1 MGPSSWITG
10 SGALLLYLA
19 LARLL
24 GGAEARKP
32 APLGPLDLLLGALA
46 ALITGFG
53 TAWWMPRYFMRGFA
67 LSGSDFYQ
75 YCDVVLA
82 VAAGRADV
90 NPHRGWA
97 GAVLPAA
104 LMPQV
109 GVIGG
114 LALSSALAM
123 GLYGAALYAWGRA
136 VHGRLAGLAAA
147 TAALSVAPLVLMART
162 TSFYPMGVA
171 LSTAAC
177 AGAALCVRAPGLASA
192 LACGAACGLA
202 LLVDV
207 RAIFWVLAALGV
219 AAIGLLRP
227 LSARALLWLPTLA
240 LPLVLSYRV
249 AASYPT
255 KGVTGLDR
263 QTWSFVQVA
272 LHQLRAPPPP
282 PPPPQSDFW
291 WGRNGLH
298 DLPQAL
304 VQTREMMAVVPPEV
318 NALPENVRY
327 RREQILP
334 WAAPALGAALL
345 TLLGLLRKPWA
356 LFALLPLVAH
366 AASLKTAV
374 ELFHLP
380 RYSMSGAAGLPL
392 VLGLAWATAAG
403 GRSGLLPRPLR
414 APAAFALFAALIL
427 GMAPSYLSPIAR
439 WRLAFPAEQYPRALM
454 TGETPSPDDQRCA
467 EAHAADVEAGRSF
480 LWSTP
485 ATLIQK
491 DQVSPGQ
498 DMNPSGAPNQQL
510 PGVPMRST
518 PGPAEPQ
525 ALPLP
530 PEG

>member
-1 MGPSSWITG
+1 MGPSGWITG
-10 SGALLLYLA
+10 SGALLLYLG

-24 GGAEARKP
+24 GGTDARKP
-32 APLGPLDLLLGALA
+32 APLGPLDLALGALA
-46 ALITGFG
+46 ALITGLG

-67 LSGSDFYQ
+67 LSGSDFNQ

-97 GAVLPAA
+97 GAVLPAL
-104 LMPQV
+104 LMPEV

-114 LALSSALAM
+114 LALGAALAM
-123 GLYGAALYAWGRA
+123 GIYGAALYAWGRA
-136 VHGRLAGLAAA
+136 VHSRLAGLAAA

-192 LACGAACGLA
+192 LACGVACGLA

-207 RAIFWVLAALGV
+207 RAVFWVLAALGV
-219 AAIGLLRP
+219 AALGLLRP
-227 LSARALLWLPTLA
+227 LSVRALVWLPALA

-272 LHQLRAPPPP
+272 LHQLPAPPATPPPP
-282 PPPPQSDFW
+282 TTDFW
-291 WGRNGLH
+291 WGRDGLRH
-298 DLPQAL
+298 LPQTL
-304 VQTREMMAVVPPEV
+304 VQTREMMAAVPPEV
-318 NALPENVRY
+318 RRLPENVRF
-327 RREQILP
+327 RREQVLP
-334 WAAPALGAALL
+334 WVGPALVAAAL
-345 TLLGLLRKPWA
+345 TLFGLLRRPWA
-356 LFALLPLVAH
+356 VLALLPLAAH
-366 AASLKTAV
+366 VASLKTAI

-392 VLGLAWATAAG
+392 VLGLAWATAASG
-403 GRSGLLPRPLR
+403 KSGLLPRPLR
-414 APAAFALFAALIL
+414 APAAFALLVLIII
-427 GMAPSYLSPIAR
+427 GGAPSHLSPVAR
-439 WRLAFPAEQYPRALM
+439 WRIAFSAEQYPRALM
-454 TGETPSPDDQRCA
+454 TGDTPSPDDQRCA
-467 EAHAADVEAGRSF
+467 DAHAADVAAGRTF

-485 ATLIQK
+485 ATLIQT
-491 DQVSPGQ
+491 DNVDPGR
-498 DMNPSGAPNQQL
+498 DMNPSGAPTQQL
-510 PGVPMRST
+510 PGDPGRRG

-525 ALPLP
+525 AVPLP